1 MLGFFFSD
9 FFCVQLNK
17 CLASKYPFVRN
28 SVGTSVVLVKTTL
41 FFKLFKYLYWVP
53 LVPPFFWRRL
63 TFSVYYNNTS
73 VCSLYNFVALCRFLP
88 TPKCCWNR
96 SPNLLFF
103 FPCRTHSMP
112 LIIPFPSLL
121 RPLLEVTVPGMLM
134 VLKMWRQ
141 WSVLHFLFII
151 PNAGFISECWQYSVQ
166 SPLVS
171 YMPSWTHCSP
181 SSSPLNLHHFH
192 SSMLVIT
199 CFVAQSSLW

>member
-9 FFCVQLNK
+9 FFCMQLNK

-28 SVGTSVVLVKTTL
+28 FVGTSVVLVKTTL

-53 LVPPFFWRRL
+53 LVPPFFWRRV

-121 RPLLEVTVPGMLM
+121 HPLLEVTVPGMLM

-151 PNAGFISECWQYSVQ
+151 PKLALFLSVGSIQCKAHWFLTCHVGPIALLPPLHSTCITFIHQCW
-166 SPLVS
+166 
-171 YMPSWTHCSP
+171 
-181 SSSPLNLHHFH
+181 
-192 SSMLVIT
+192 
-199 CFVAQSSLW
+199 